1 MHCIEPKGLFPCG
14 KCEACRSK
22 KMGEWVFRLKQELK
36 YSSDAH
42 FITLTYD
49 EEHLPPDGSLNKVD
63 CQLFLKRFRKRIE
76 PNQIRYFLVG
86 EYGSETYRP
95 HYHMLLFNY
104 PKEYDLH
111 TDLLNSW
118 NAGAVHI
125 GNVTG
130 RSISYCVKYL
140 YKVVDLPADLE
151 PHFMLSSRRPGI
163 GAEFLTEEQRA
174 YLTSPA
180 LPNRVVDDG
189 VTKILPRY
197 YRDKLDLDFFQK
209 GLLKDRLRRYQTK
222 KAYETIKNH
231 EESGN
236 VTTLTDLRQ
245 QQANDFRDRKQKFLK
260 LKNKL

>member
-49 EEHLPPDGSLNKVD
+49 EEHLPSDGSLNKVD

-76 PNQIRYFLVG
+76 PYKIRYFLVG
-86 EYGSETYRP
+86 EYGSETHRP

-118 NAGAVHI
+118 NAGLVHI
-125 GNVTG
+125 GSVTG
-130 RSISYCVKYL
+130 QSISYCVKYL
-140 YKVVDLPADLE
+140 YKINDLPVDLE
-151 PHFMLSSRRPGI
+151 PHFMLCSRNPGI
-163 GAEFLTEEQRA
+163 GSDFLTSEQRA
-174 YLTSPA
+174 YLTSPS

-209 GLLKDRLRRYQTK
+209 AKLKNRTERYLKQ
-222 KAYETIKNH
+222 KAYENIINHQKSGETIALP
-231 EESGN
+231 
-236 VTTLTDLRQ
+236 TLLQ
-245 QQANDFRDRKQKFLK
+245 QQAQDFRDRKQKFLK